1 MELNNTPSHQ
11 DIDNEPRRTLK
22 RVARRLIADRGV
34 RDVSVREIARA
45 ADQKNQGVVAYY
57 FGTKDNLISEIL
69 IDGARRIEERRQLL
83 LSKME
88 ERGGPENLVEAIEAI
103 VLPSAEFSEQD
114 EEYGD
119 FFNRFLMQLSFSNTE
134 LVDRT
139 LEGQWNKGYQRCL
152 SHLRRLMSVRVPAEQ
167 NRRFLFLGVYVSSLL
182 AQREAMMADRAH
194 EHPTWRSSATLRDII
209 QTAAAMLEAP
219 SGG

>member
-1 MELNNTPSHQ
+1 MDVNNTTVNQ
-11 DIDNEPRRTLK
+11 DFDSEPRLTIK
-22 RVARRLIADRGV
+22 RVTRRLIADRGV

-57 FGTKDNLISEIL
+57 FGTKDKLISEIL
-69 IDGARRIEERRQLL
+69 IDGAKRIEERRQLL
-83 LSKME
+83 LGIME
-88 ERGGPENLVEAIEAI
+88 ERGGPETLVEAVEAI

-114 EEYGD
+114 EEYGEY
-119 FFNRFLMQLSFSNTE
+119 FNRFLLQLSLSNTE

-139 LEGQWNKGYQRCL
+139 LEGNWNRGYQSCL
-152 SHLRRLMSVRVPAEQ
+152 AHLRRLMSIRTPAEQ
-167 NRRFLFLGVYVSSLL
+167 NRRFLFLGVYISSLL

-209 QTAAAMLEAP
+209 QTAAALLEAP
-219 SGG
+219 NGK